1 MCTLTLCS
9 PVGHSD
15 LVQEGSLAVDEE
27 SVRNPDLGQECPV
40 ESQLLQPARVVATS
54 RKTFFDAEY
63 CREERES
70 T

>member
-1 MCTLTLCS
+1 M
-9 PVGHSD
+9 
-15 LVQEGSLAVDEE
+15 QEGSLAVDEE

-54 RKTFFDAEY
+54 RKTFVVAELY
-63 CREERES
+63 MEERES